1 MTHLSVNFEK
11 LFQIPCSHGIIPCFH
26 SLFFL
31 ISCMALLSVNLDV
44 IRIYLPT
51 VPFLVYRNYRNE
63 GRGAHLIFY
72 LLEGALIKE
81 NAK

>member
-1 MTHLSVNFEK
+1 
-11 LFQIPCSHGIIPCFH
+11 
-26 SLFFL
+26 
-31 ISCMALLSVNLDV
+31 MALLSVNLGV
-44 IRIYLPT
+44 KRIYLPT
-51 VPFLVYRNYRNE
+51 VPFLVHRNYRNE